1 MLGHN
6 IFIWNVRGLNSQ
18 AHRDVVREFLLQER
32 ASVACLVETK
42 IDVLLVACVLS
53 RTASGVQELYLK
65 VIREADVWVHAGF
78 KTLSAVYPL
87 WSQNFVV
94 M

>member
-1 MLGHN
+1 MH
-6 IFIWNVRGLNSQ
+6 
-18 AHRDVVREFLLQER
+18 EFLLQER

-42 IDVLLVACVLS
+42 IDVLLVACLLS
-53 RTASGVQELYLK
+53 RMASGVQELYLK
-65 VIREADVWVHAGF
+65 VTREADVWAQAGF
-78 KTLSAVYPL
+78 KTLFAVCSL